1 MDRHDIV
8 TRYAVISA
16 KNSTKIVS
24 NYGGKDWLHFGVGWE
39 IQQARDVCQPIRAA
53 GAVHSSSLVFLFV
66 KLILTTETRSIQINT
81 MDGDAEYRERDRLW
95 RQKKRESDPTARQKD
110 RDYSQSYYEKNHEI
124 INKKSSEYRKKQRTE
139 HPEEV
144 RARDREKR
152 KRYVAMHQEE
162 VMVLNSY
169 YYLTVSSDTVVCRGV
184 LTLCSLEGCVDIF
197 VAVRTPPII
206 G

>member
-1 MDRHDIV
+1 MAEKIGF
-8 TRYAVISA
+8 IS
-16 KNSTKIVS
+16 VS
-24 NYGGKDWLHFGVGWE
+24 GGKKVRLGMFASPSA
-39 IQQARDVCQPIRAA
+39 QR

-66 KLILTTETRSIQINT
+66 KLILTTKTRSIQINT

-124 INKKSSEYRKKQRTE
+124 INQRSSEYRKNKRIE

-162 VMVLNSY
+162 VMAKKQIKH
-169 YYLTVSSDTVVCRGV
+169 
-184 LTLCSLEGCVDIF
+184 LCECGGKYTSAHKSTHLRSKKHQAFCSNILS
-197 VAVRTPPII
+197 
-206 G
+206 